1 MVPTAR
7 RSATSASYTRA
18 PGIDLKINIANLIAA
33 QVTDQDNDPI
43 TLQSVGSETDGATIV
58 AGSAYIFYTAANN
71 DNPDVFTYTVSDGQ
85 GGTATANINV
95 AVVKGVGEARAITL
109 TGGVATVDFA
119 GIPGYAYDVQRST
132 NGMATW
138 QVILTT
144 NAPGDG
150 SLESDRRLWQQPAG
164 LGVLPGGSTLKKH
177 LNRAGRLESRQF
189 IAKIAVLGLTIVA
202 QAAFL
207 F

>member
-1 MVPTAR
+1 MTETSGSGCIGSSVSRAVSVGPNRAPL
-7 RSATSASYTRA
+7 ATSASYTRA

-43 TLQSVGSETDGATIV
+43 TLQSVGSGTNGATIV

-144 NAPGDG
+144 NAPAMGLWRVTEDFG
-150 SLESDRRLWQQPAG
+150 SNPPA
-164 LGVLPGGSTLKKH
+164 SAYY
-177 LNRAGRLESRQF
+177 RA
-189 IAKIAVLGLTIVA
+189 A
-202 QAAFL
+202 QH
-207 F
+207 